1 MTTSENKLFGPYDYE
16 IVYGWSARALEVTI
30 SARSA
35 HPLIRGD
42 ICTIGGEGG
51 TTCKDFVVIEV
62 KWRGDLWSARCVGAG
77 EEFF

>member
-1 MTTSENKLFGPYDYE
+1 MTTSDHRLFGPYDYE

-42 ICTIGGEGG
+42 ICTISGEAGNY
-51 TTCKDFVVIEV
+51 CKDFVVIEV